1 MKNVCYMRSPVGLL
15 GIAEENGQVTD
26 LFFGYDKAPIGT
38 LETETPV
45 LLRAKKQ
52 LLEYF
57 DGARREFDVPLD
69 PHGTPFQLSVWEALL
84 TIPYGE
90 TRSYGQIAAQIGNP
104 EASRAVG
111 MANHSNP
118 ISIFIPCHRV
128 IGQDGSLTGY
138 GGGMENKKFLLE
150 LEQKHRKPQ
159 GIIRPAG
166 CGDTGPSGKA
176 AGKKPCRLFSALCR
190 RIRTAVLHC
199 SIVKAILL

>member
-52 LLEYF
+52 LLESF

-150 LEQKHRKPQ
+150 LEQKHRKP
-159 GIIRPAG
+159 GRE
-166 CGDTGPSGKA
+166 
-176 AGKKPCRLFSALCR
+176 
-190 RIRTAVLHC
+190 
-199 SIVKAILL
+199 

>member
-1 MKNVCYMRSPVGLL
+1 MKNVCYMQSPVGLL

-84 TIPYGE
+84 TIPYGCLLY
-90 TRSYGQIAAQIGNP
+90 T
-104 EASRAVG
+104 SRCV
-111 MANHSNP
+111 
-118 ISIFIPCHRV
+118 
-128 IGQDGSLTGY
+128 
-138 GGGMENKKFLLE
+138 
-150 LEQKHRKPQ
+150 
-159 GIIRPAG
+159 
-166 CGDTGPSGKA
+166 
-176 AGKKPCRLFSALCR
+176 
-190 RIRTAVLHC
+190 
-199 SIVKAILL
+199 

>member
-128 IGQDGSLTGY
+128 IGADGSLTGY
-138 GGGMENKKFLLE
+138 GGGLQIKRTLLDLERRTLEKQRETE
-150 LEQKHRKPQ
+150 LR
-159 GIIRPAG
+159 
-166 CGDTGPSGKA
+166 KA
-176 AGKKPCRLFSALCR
+176 AQ
-190 RIRTAVLHC
+190 
-199 SIVKAILL
+199 